1 VEIQVFSSQG
11 GFDSPDVPVPLR
23 FDGRQVAP
31 AQRKRLPL
39 IRGRNLRVGSC
50 ASAPQNIVIGKM
62 KNPRDRKFMELAIKE
77 MLKSRGEHSTKVDP
91 LVGAVLVGSRGRIL
105 GTAHR
110 GNLRNGEHAEFTL
123 LDKKLIGTD
132 VAGSTLYVTLEPC
145 TTRNPPKKPCAERV
159 AAARVRR
166 VVIGMLDPNPQIQGR
181 GITYLQEKKVEVA
194 FFHTDLAA
202 KIREEN
208 KDFIET
214 FSHAPAPIE
223 SKVAFAGPSSVE
235 SELVE
240 SASFID
246 LSKEALRAYLEARK
260 RRMKIPSAELMGFL
274 CKNGFLRGPSGQKK
288 CPTAAGIL
296 LFGKNPEDFFVQSKV
311 MLEAHSGSEVE
322 TQTITGPLTLMP
334 LQIEGFFR
342 KNLKTFTRIEG
353 FKRVETLEV
362 PLEALREA
370 IMNALA
376 HRDYRGGARVMVKIF
391 DDKIVIR
398 SPGLP
403 LAPISLETIR
413 KYDAP
418 AWSRNPRIA
427 SAFAD
432 LNLMEERG
440 WGLKKMRDLTIQIG
454 LPAPRFDYDDG
465 AFVVTFYRA
474 KQESSS
480 KRENLS
486 KTLKSILNF
495 AKRKKGRIT
504 NVAVAKTLKLNERTA
519 RHHLQHL
526 EKLGLLEKR
535 GSTRSVFYV
544 LK

>member
-1 VEIQVFSSQG
+1 
-11 GFDSPDVPVPLR
+11 
-23 FDGRQVAP
+23 
-31 AQRKRLPL
+31 
-39 IRGRNLRVGSC
+39 
-50 ASAPQNIVIGKM
+50 M

-91 LVGAVLVGSRGRIL
+91 LVGAVLVSSKGRIL
-105 GTAHR
+105 GAAHR
-110 GNLRNGEHAEFTL
+110 GNLRSGEHAEFTL

-145 TTRNPPKKPCAERV
+145 TTRNAPKKPCAERV

-166 VVIGMLDPNPQIQGR
+166 VVIGMPDPNPQIQGR
-181 GITYLQEKKVEVA
+181 GIAYLLGKKVEVD
-194 FFHTDLAA
+194 FFHTNLAD

-208 KDFIET
+208 KDFIES

-223 SKVAFAGPSSVE
+223 SMVEFVGPSSVE
-235 SELVE
+235 AELVE

-246 LSKEALRAYLEARK
+246 LSKEALRAFLEARK
-260 RRMKIPSAELMGFL
+260 RRMKIPSAELIGFL
-274 CKNGFLRGPSGQKK
+274 YKNGFLGEPSGQKK
-288 CPTAAGIL
+288 CPTTAGML
-296 LFGKNPEDFFVQSKV
+296 LFGKNPEDFLVQSKIL
-311 MLEAHSGSEVE
+311 LEAHSGSEVE
-322 TQTITGPLTLMP
+322 TPTITGPLILMP
-334 LQIEGFFR
+334 PQIEEFFR

-376 HRDYRGGARVMVKIF
+376 HRDYRGGARVMIKIF

-403 LAPISLETIR
+403 LAPISLEKIR

-418 AWSRNPRIA
+418 SFSRNPRIA
-427 SAFAD
+427 AAFAD
-432 LNLMEERG
+432 LKLMEERG
-440 WGLKKMRDLTIQIG
+440 WGLRKMYDLMTRAG

-474 KQESSS
+474 KQESTP

-486 KTLKSILNF
+486 KILKSILNF
-495 AKRKKGRIT
+495 AKRKKGQIT
-504 NVAVAKTLKLNERTA
+504 SAAVAKTLKLNERTA
-519 RHHLQHL
+519 RHHLQQL